1 MKFSTD
7 SREITIRAIKYVI
20 IAVMVALACVFIPQN
35 SKLLNNEILMIS
47 LVSSI
52 TYALLDMYSPSVS
65 IVMK

>member
-20 IAVMVALACVFIPQN
+20 ITVMVALACVFIPQN

>member
-35 SKLLNNEILMIS
+35 SKLLNNEIIMIS